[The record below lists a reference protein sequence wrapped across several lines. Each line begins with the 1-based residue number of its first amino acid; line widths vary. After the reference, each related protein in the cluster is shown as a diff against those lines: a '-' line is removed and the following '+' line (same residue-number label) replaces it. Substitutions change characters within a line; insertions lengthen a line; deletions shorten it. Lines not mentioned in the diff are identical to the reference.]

1 MSMKAHVEPVFLRR
15 YYPESQFGGFT
26 DVDATIAFYT
36 RVNAMIDPAAVVLD
50 VGCGRGSYAE
60 DPVSV
65 RRELRCF
72 KGKCRRVIGIDPDD
86 GARGNPCLDEFR
98 LMTGAQWPLPDRSV
112 DLCLADTVLE
122 HVEVPELFFSEC
134 RRVLRPGGHLC
145 LRTPNVWSYVGLF
158 SRLIPN
164 RYHAALLGRV
174 QNGRKR
180 EDVFATH
187 YRCSTRRKIHRM
199 LDRYGFD
206 GYVYPYEAEPSYLS
220 FSRFFYAL
228 GVLHQRLVPGIFK
241 PVLFAFGRKRDDA

>member
-1 MSMKAHVEPVFLRR
+1 MKAHVEPIFRRR

-26 DVDATIAFYT
+26 DVDATIAFYM
-36 RVNAMIDPAAVVLD
+36 RVNALIDPASVVLD
-50 VGCGRGSYAE
+50 VGCGRGSYDE

-65 RRELRCF
+65 RRELRSF
-72 KGKCRRVIGIDPDD
+72 KGKCRRVIGIDPDE
-86 GARGNPCLDEFR
+86 GAHANPYLDEFR
-98 LMTGAQWPLPDRSV
+98 LMTDGKWPLEERSV
-112 DLCLADTVLE
+112 YVCIADAVLE

-145 LRTPNVWSYVGLF
+145 LRTPNVLSYVGLF

-174 QNGRKR
+174 QTGRKR

-187 YRCSTRRKIHRM
+187 YRCSTRRKIRRM

-220 FSRFFYAL
+220 FSRLFYAL
-228 GVLHQRLVPGIFK
+228 GVLHQRLVPGMFK
-241 PVLFAFGRKRDDA
+241 PVLFAFGRKRDDG